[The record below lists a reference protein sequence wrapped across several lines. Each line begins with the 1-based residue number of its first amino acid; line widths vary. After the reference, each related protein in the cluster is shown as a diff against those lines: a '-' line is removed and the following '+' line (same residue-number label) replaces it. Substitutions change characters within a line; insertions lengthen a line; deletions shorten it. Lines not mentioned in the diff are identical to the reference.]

1 MAASNGGGADRR
13 AGRGVDPAVRLSA
26 RQVLD
31 GGVAINRENTA
42 IARATGQGGWTRRS
56 RTLKD
61 PAAKSGGSSRA
72 GSLTVP
78 ADAGADAGAG
88 VAQKQRSASRSV
100 V

>member
-1 MAASNGGGADRR
+1 MTVAAANGGADRR
-13 AGRGVDPAVRLSA
+13 AGRGAGSSVRLSA

-42 IARATGQGGWTRRS
+42 VARATGHGGWTRRS

-61 PAAKSGGSSRA
+61 PATKSGGSSRA
-72 GSLTVP
+72 GSLAVP
-78 ADAGADAGAG
+78 AAAGAG
-88 VAQKQRSASRSV
+88 VTQKQRSASRSV